1 VELKAL
7 RNELGVTFV
16 FVTRDQEEALAMSD
30 RIAVMNNGRVEQ
42 AGAPQASTRSPRR
55 CSWPTSSASRT

>member
-7 RNELGVTFV
+7 QSELGVTFV

-30 RIAVMNNGRVEQ
+30 RIAVMNNGRSSRP
-42 AGAPQASTRSPRR
+42 ARRRPSTRSPRR